1 MPGYDIPLVGPILN
15 KIIGTRNDRFVK
27 KYMQKVAAINALE
40 TQTRKLTDAQIL
52 AKVEEFRKRHDSG
65 ATSDDL
71 MIEAFA
77 VAREAMDRNVGI
89 RSIFNPELNFDVSL
103 LPSHVQD
110 LYHQVKAVMDA
121 TPPADPVGAFLGNPT
136 PVPSWVFVDIPN
148 EIYEAVREIYPES
161 KPPFRARPFDVQL
174 IGAMVLY
181 QGKIAEMRTGEGK
194 TIVGPLGCYLASCE
208 RLQVHVVTVND
219 YLVQRD
225 RDWTFP
231 FFRGLGLTVGA
242 IHPQHTQSE
251 DTKRLMYRCDVVYGT
266 TAEFGF
272 DYLRDNMKPTL
283 ESQVQRKRQ
292 MAIVDEV
299 DSTLID
305 EARTPLIISGPA
317 HEGEPRYELA
327 DALARHL
334 MAKHKPWADADESVQ
349 SIIQKIKGLEGDIR
363 QTLDKSKI
371 PALQQQLA
379 AAKAELPKVEAE
391 RNQFTQYYEV
401 KMERKSAHL
410 THDGVA
416 EAQRV
421 AGVGSFY
428 VGENIDIP
436 HLLEQAIRA
445 YAVYQR
451 DRDYVIM
458 DVPDSMT
465 GQTDAAIVIVD
476 VNTGRPMIGRQWSD
490 GLHQAV
496 ECKEKVRIKAETQT
510 VATITIQ
517 NYFKMY
523 KRLAGMT
530 GTADTEA
537 QEFHDI
543 YKLDVV
549 SIPTNR
555 PMIRRD
561 FDDLVFLRDK
571 DKYSA
576 IVDEIKAFSDVGRPI
591 LVGTTSVENSEHLGQ
606 LLNERY
612 GVPHEIL
619 NAKQHD
625 READIVKNAG
635 QIGQVMIATNMAGRG
650 TDIKLGQFTREGL
663 LEYWLKR
670 GMAPRTLTLEA
681 SDAELRTQIYRKI
694 APRELGEHRRDLETM
709 SDAELELALLRVWAT
724 KFSLLVPED
733 IEKASA
739 DVLRSALD
747 ASGRCLLHRLRW
759 FKSIEDMGGLHVIG
773 TERHE
778 SRRIDNQLRGRAG
791 RQGDNGSSRFY
802 VAMDDPLMKMFSGDT
817 MNKWLARMGMKE
829 GVAIEHPWLS
839 KSVERAQRKVEEHN
853 FQIRKN
859 LLEYDEVME
868 HQRQTF
874 YGLRQRALE
883 GRDVKGLLMDMIDQS
898 IHDAVD
904 EYLDPEYAAT
914 CAGEFARQRM
924 DVSVPP
930 ERLRGK
936 EAEDLAD
943 IIRGEAKYDAR
954 QNIAIT
960 LGEFM
965 PMEGSEV
972 AVDFDSA
979 GLTNWARSKFGVE
992 IDPAEL
998 REGGAAERRRVQDLL
1013 IRASAQKIDETDLT
1027 GIEQFASAEY
1037 GAATLSQWAKRKFG
1051 IEIDA
1056 ATLLAAS
1063 KKPAPDEGEE
1073 DHTPAGLI
1081 KKQARE
1087 IYRKREIEQPV
1098 AFAMEMTMAI
1108 SKQSRDEAAAQLV
1121 SWANKRFGINMT
1133 TDELRKST
1141 PGKVKSQLLEASTRF
1156 VDEETV
1162 FKEVQIAQACKT
1174 DAELEAHLRKRFDVP
1189 MPDTMRYLHGRERD
1203 EAIQSRV
1210 ENILR
1215 AELLYLERQ
1224 ILLEI
1229 LGSAW
1234 RDHLYAMD
1242 QLRDTIGF
1250 RSFSQQDP
1258 RIEYKREGSHM
1269 FRSFLETVRDRVTD
1283 AVFRARLTMNQPQQP
1298 RPMQRPMAPRPAPA
1312 ANASSGVGDDGM
1324 YGAPVRRSLPADAV
1338 SQTDPESGGSSAV
1351 SGLASD
1357 GMYPASGSGG
1367 SVANPLG
1374 DLSAGGDLA
1383 GSDPHSGSPQAPSG
1397 DEPRSGPTNA

>member
-27 KYMQKVAAINALE
+27 KYLQKVAAINGME
-40 TQTRKLTDAQIL
+40 PQTRKLTDAQIL
-52 AKVEEFRKRHDSG
+52 AKVEEFRKRHDAG

-89 RSIFNPELNFDVSL
+89 RSIFNPARNFDVSL
-103 LPSHVQD
+103 LPAHVQE
-110 LYHQVKAVMDA
+110 LYQQTKAVMDA
-121 TPPADPVGAFLGNPT
+121 TPPADPVGPFLGNMEQI
-136 PVPSWVFVDIPN
+136 PSWVFVDIPN
-148 EIYEAVREIYPES
+148 EIYEAVREIYKDS

-194 TIVGPLGCYLASCE
+194 TIVGPLACYLAACE

-242 IHPQHTQSE
+242 IHPQHMQPE
-251 DTKRLMYRCDVVYGT
+251 ELKRVMYRCDVVYGT

-272 DYLRDNMKPTL
+272 DYLRDNMKPSL
-283 ESQVQRKRQ
+283 DSQVQRKRQ

-334 MAKHKPWADADESVQ
+334 IAKHQPWADADEAVQ
-349 SIIQKIKGLEGDIR
+349 RCIQKIKGLEGDIR
-363 QTLDKSKI
+363 QSLDKSKV

-379 AAKAELPKVEAE
+379 AAKAELPKLEAA
-391 RNQFTQYYEV
+391 RNQFTQYFEV

-410 THDGVA
+410 THEGTA

-421 AGVGSFY
+421 AGIGSFY
-428 VGENIDIP
+428 VGENIDVP

-458 DVPDSMT
+458 DVPDPMT
-465 GQTDAAIVIVD
+465 GQNDAGVVIVD
-476 VNTGRPMIGRQWSD
+476 VNTGRPMVGRQWSD

-555 PMIRRD
+555 PMVRRD

-576 IVDEIKAFSDVGRPI
+576 IVDEIKAFNDVGRPI
-591 LVGTTSVENSEHLGQ
+591 LVGTTSVENSEHLGE
-606 LLNERY
+606 LLTERY
-612 GVPHEIL
+612 GVPREIL
-619 NAKQHD
+619 NAKQHE
-625 READIVKNAG
+625 REAHIVENAG
-635 QIGQVMIATNMAGRG
+635 QLGQVMIATNMAGRG
-650 TDIKLGQFTREGL
+650 TDIKLGTFTREQL

-670 GMAPRTLTLEA
+670 SMAPRTLTLEA
-681 SDAELRTQIYRKI
+681 SDEELRKQIYRKI

-709 SDAELELALLRVWAT
+709 SDADLELALLRLWAS
-724 KFSLLVPED
+724 KFSLLVPEE

-739 DVLRSALD
+739 RQLSDALD

-759 FKSIEDMGGLHVIG
+759 FTSIEDMGGLHVIG

-874 YGLRQRALE
+874 YGLRQRVLE
-883 GRDVKGLLMDMIDQS
+883 GRDVKGLLLDMIDQT
-898 IHDAVD
+898 IEDAVA
-904 EYLDPEYAAT
+904 EYLDPEYAAV

-936 EAEDLAD
+936 EADQLSE
-943 IIRGEAKYDAR
+943 IIRAEAKYDAR
-954 QNIAIT
+954 QSIAIT

-979 GLTNWARSKFGVE
+979 GLINWGRTKFGIE
-992 IDPAEL
+992 LDPAEL
-998 REGGAAERRRVQDLL
+998 REGGAGERRRVQDML
-1013 IRASAQKIDETDLT
+1013 IRAASRKIDEADLT
-1027 GIEQFASAEY
+1027 GIEQFASPMY
-1037 GAATLSQWAKRKFG
+1037 GATTLSDWARRKFG
-1051 IEIDA
+1051 IEIDPK
-1056 ATLLAAS
+1056 TLLEAS
-1063 KKPAPDEGEE
+1063 KKQAPEEGEE
-1073 DHTPAGLI
+1073 DLTPAGLI
-1081 KKQARE
+1081 KKEARAL
-1087 IYRKREIEQPV
+1087 YRKREIEQPV
-1098 AFAMEMTMAI
+1098 QFAMEMTLAI

-1121 SWANKRFGINMT
+1121 SWANRRFGINMT

-1141 PGKVKSQLLEASTRF
+1141 PGKVKSQLIEASTKF
-1156 VDEETV
+1156 VDEQV
-1162 FKEVQIAQACKT
+1162 VAKEVRIAQACKT
-1174 DAELEAHLRKRFDVP
+1174 DADLEAHFKTRFEQA
-1189 MPDTMRYLHGRERD
+1189 MPDALRFLHGKERND
-1203 EAIQSRV
+1203 AIQSRV

-1224 ILLEI
+1224 VLLDI
-1229 LGSAW
+1229 LGNGW

-1269 FRSFLETVRDRVTD
+1269 FRSFLETIRDRVTD
-1283 AVFRARLTMNQPQQP
+1283 AIFKARLSMNQPQQQP
-1298 RPMQRPMAPRPAPA
+1298 RPMPRTMSQPMVAPRSAPLPA
-1312 ANASSGVGDDGM
+1312 AAADGGVGGIADDGM
-1324 YGAPVRRSLPADAV
+1324 YGAPIRRPSTASAQPTAEISDLAA
-1338 SQTDPESGGSSAV
+1338 GGDSAGV
-1351 SGLASD
+1351 SGLAPD
-1357 GMYPASGSGG
+1357 GLYPTEPTPPTDGTSGT
-1367 SVANPLG
+1367 
-1374 DLSAGGDLA
+1374 
-1383 GSDPHSGSPQAPSG
+1383 DP
-1397 DEPRSGPTNA
+1397 DENRSGPATV